1 MFNSQVLTQYQT
13 KIDQIMETL
22 FPLRGISGIQ
32 ASGVSTTT
40 QGDKLEKAMEM
51 LRGAKPKN

>member
-1 MFNSQVLTQYQT
+1 
-13 KIDQIMETL
+13 METL